1 MFPTCHICSSHMQR
15 TSTAQRRGLS
25 FPGGQIYSVA
35 YGSSIFFDQLC
46 SKRAIG
52 PMPFDMTRKESLES
66 LALRSLALYMVP
78 VFHESTYNSHA
89 CSCFL
94 LLFSSLREAVL
105 GSFPRGQLNCMAHGS
120 STIFRLAFQQ
130 TRHRANAIQ
139 RSREDLVL
147 VYGLQ

>member
-1 MFPTCHICSSHMQR
+1 MQR
-15 TSTAQRRGLS
+15 TPTAQRRGLS
-25 FPGGQIYSVA
+25 LPGGQIYSVA

-66 LALRSLALYMVP
+66 LALRSLALYMLP
-78 VFHESTYNSHA
+78 VVHE
-89 CSCFL
+89 SCFL